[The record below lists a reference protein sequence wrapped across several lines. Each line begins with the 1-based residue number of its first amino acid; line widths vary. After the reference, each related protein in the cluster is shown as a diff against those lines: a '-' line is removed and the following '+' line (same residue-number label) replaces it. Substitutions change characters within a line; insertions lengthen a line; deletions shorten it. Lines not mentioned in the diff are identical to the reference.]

1 MHSRSSTLIIRV
13 KIKAYAVIPSNI
25 NSTLSPR
32 NANATKRTSFSL
44 PGTVKPVID
53 ALPQV
58 RSIILPVRNVRFLDS
73 GRVTNVLALHP
84 ESGTEKNACAQDQQH
99 GTESNV
105 LAQKKPKMNMQTV
118 AAMYVLKQKN
128 TSSMVNAINV
138 LRIILIV
145 RKLVPWIP

>member
-73 GRVTNVLALHP
+73 GRVTNVFALHP

-105 LAQKKPKMNMQTV
+105 LAQLQKSFKMVNV
-118 AAMYVLKQKN
+118 YVLHLKFCK
-128 TSSMVNAINV
+128 MAIAYILLAFVAKINV
-138 LRIILIV
+138 PAL
-145 RKLVPWIP
+145 KMKFC